1 MSLSCTFIW
10 KDRNLF
16 GFFSFC
22 FYLIKNKLS
31 TVCVFLYQGDSG
43 VAYVGYKGRN
53 KRKAVRDERRRW
65 TNKTVPYKIER
76 GLPHRTVQWIF
87 QAMKHW
93 EKYTCLR
100 FLPRQRQLTYIV
112 FVRLPFCSSPIGMIP
127 KPGAQEIMVGSC
139 SDAASL
145 IHEIGHAIGFFHEHS
160 RPDRDLYVDIPI
172 SDLSD
177 QSVQKYGPRIINTFN
192 LDYDYRSI
200 MHYGDDHFNIRTL
213 DKYYQDKIGKAKWLS
228 FLDIQ
233 LANLMYKCD
242 EGCQSRPWCPEE
254 GYIGEDCQCNCEGEV
269 NGKERT
275 QRCDILRWQQVKYI
289 ALRLIWARI
298 MSHHK

>member
-1 MSLSCTFIW
+1 
-10 KDRNLF
+10 
-16 GFFSFC
+16 
-22 FYLIKNKLS
+22 
-31 TVCVFLYQGDSG
+31 
-43 VAYVGYKGRN
+43 
-53 KRKAVRDERRRW
+53 
-65 TNKTVPYKIER
+65 
-76 GLPHRTVQWIF
+76 
-87 QAMKHW
+87 MKHW
-93 EKYTCLR
+93 EKYTCLS
-100 FLPRQRQLTYIV
+100 FLPRQRQLNYIV
-112 FVRLPFCSSPIGMIP
+112 FVRLPLCRSPIGMIP
-127 KPGAQEIMVGSC
+127 KPGAQRIMVGACDST
-139 SDAASL
+139 AQL
-145 IHEIGHAIGFFHEHS
+145 IHEIGHAIGFYHEHS

-200 MHYGDDHFNIRTL
+200 MHYGDDPFNIRTL

-228 FLDIQ
+228 FLDIK

-254 GYIGEDCQCNCEGEV
+254 GYIGEDCQCYCEGEV

-289 ALRLIWARI
+289 ALRLT
-298 MSHHK
+298 